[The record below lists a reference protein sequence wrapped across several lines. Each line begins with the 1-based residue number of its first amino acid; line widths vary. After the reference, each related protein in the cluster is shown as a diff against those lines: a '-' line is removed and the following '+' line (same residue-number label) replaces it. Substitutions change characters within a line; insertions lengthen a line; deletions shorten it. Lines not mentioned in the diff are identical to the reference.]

1 MATHIRTASP
11 FVTGLVTAAL
21 ATTALATA
29 AAPAAAARPVPS
41 APSAPPGRAETTHL
55 VFDKNRR
62 DPSAS
67 RLRLVQSGTGRV
79 LAEYRA
85 GSGQGGA
92 AGRDECARNQGWLPD
107 GTYPVLSHTTRK
119 KGGRDGINGYAIRI
133 ADKVCRDGR
142 TQRTALFLHSEMRPD
157 GTQAAAQPGRDNP
170 YRWDGDVD
178 YRSLGCVKL
187 APADIKH
194 LFAEAR
200 RYGRPTS
207 LKVVK

>member
-1 MATHIRTASP
+1 MGTHIRTAS
-11 FVTGLVTAAL
+11 LAATAAL
-21 ATTALATA
+21 TGALATA
-29 AAPAAAARPVPS
+29 APAHAAEPPAPAARD
-41 APSAPPGRAETTHL
+41 GGTYL
-55 VFDKNRR
+55 LFDKNQR

-67 RLRLVQSGTGRV
+67 RLRLVQTGTGRV
-79 LAEYRA
+79 LADYRS
-85 GSGQGGA
+85 GSGQGGT
-92 AGRDECARNQGWLPD
+92 AGRDECARSQGWLPD
-107 GTYPVLSHTTRK
+107 GTYQVLSHTTRK
-119 KGGRDGINGYAIRI
+119 KGGRDGINGYAIRV

-157 GTQAAAQPGRDNP
+157 GTQAAALPGRDNP

-194 LFAEAR
+194 LFAEAQQH
-200 RYGRPTS
+200 GWPTS